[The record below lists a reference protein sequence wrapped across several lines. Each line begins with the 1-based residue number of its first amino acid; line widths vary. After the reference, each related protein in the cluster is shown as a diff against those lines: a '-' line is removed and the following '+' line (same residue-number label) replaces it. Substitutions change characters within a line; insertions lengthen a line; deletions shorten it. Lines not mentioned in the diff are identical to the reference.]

1 MTEQLASASANSTP
15 SIPPAGCYHCGL
27 PVAEGSH
34 YSVLIDGRERP
45 MCCPGCEAVAGAIVA
60 GGLDNF
66 YRYREQNS
74 ERPDTTAQQDSSPS
88 GNWSAYDLPEVQGEF
103 VRDFDALPSSHSADS
118 PLRIASLL
126 VGGITCA
133 ACVWLIE
140 KHLLALPGVE
150 RVSVNASTHRAQ
162 VVFNPALIAVSQLFA
177 ALASIG
183 YRPAPATA
191 ANGERLI
198 LQERRAAMRRLGVA
212 GLGTMQVMM
221 FAIALYFGASKGID
235 SQFEQFFRWVS
246 LIVATPVVCYAAQP
260 FFAAAWRALRS
271 GQLVMDVP
279 VSLAIGLAYGA
290 SVYATVFETGEVYFE
305 SVSMFTFFL
314 LLGRSVEMRA
324 RHRAGLASGGLA
336 QLLPLAALRLHAGS
350 GAVDS
355 VPVTALVAGDR
366 ILLRPGDTV
375 PADGMVVEGASG
387 VDESILTGES
397 ALQQKSAGS
406 QVFAGSV
413 NGDSSLTVRITAAGK
428 STRLSA
434 IEKLVER
441 AQLDK
446 PTQVALA
453 DRIAGRFIA
462 AVLCIAVAAFVFWW
476 QQAPDRAFWIALSVL
491 VVTCPCALSLATPA
505 ALAAATLR
513 LQQLGLLV
521 ARGHVLETLPQLT
534 RVIFDKTGTLTEGE
548 PRLRSIQL
556 LRPGWTEED
565 VRDIAAGLEAKN
577 NHPLARAF
585 RSWRGNRVAQE
596 LRSVTGCGVAGVFNQ
611 IPYRLGRADFVL
623 EECAAD
629 PQGAVL
635 PETPKGEGQWLLL
648 GDSAGAIAWLGL
660 GDEMR
665 PSAPASV
672 AQLQAGGLAT
682 ELLSGDQSAE
692 VPRLAT
698 LTGIDHYRAGASPEE
713 KLSHLQ
719 QLQGRGE
726 RLLMVGDGIND
737 VPVLSGADVS
747 VAMMSAADL
756 AQSRA
761 DAILLQGD
769 LRALP
774 RAFALARKCR
784 TIIRQNLTWAIAYNA
799 LALPLAFLGLVPP
812 WAAAIGMSLSSLIV
826 VVNALRLSRWQPQG

>member
-1 MTEQLASASANSTP
+1 MTGSSATTATATP
-15 SIPPAGCYHCGL
+15 SRPETSATSADCYHCGL
-27 PVAEGSH
+27 PVAAGSN
-34 YSVLIDGRERP
+34 YFVQIDGARRA

-66 YRYREQNS
+66 YRFREQS
-74 ERPDTTAQQDSSPS
+74 SLRPESSAQSDR
-88 GNWSAYDLPEVQGEF
+88 WSAYDLPEVQGEF
-103 VRDFDALPSSHSADS
+103 VRDFEPQGRTGQTGALKV
-118 PLRIASLL
+118 ASLL
-126 VGGITCA
+126 VSGITCA

-140 KHLLALPGVE
+140 KHLLAFPGVE

-162 VVFNPALIAVSQLFA
+162 IVFDPAQISVSQLFA
-177 ALASIG
+177 SLAAIG

-191 ANGERLI
+191 ANSERLI

-221 FAIALYFGASKGID
+221 FAIALYFGASKGIERE
-235 SQFEQFFRWVS
+235 FELFFRWVS

-305 SVSMFTFFL
+305 SISMFTFFL
-314 LLGRSVEMRA
+314 LLGRAVEMRA

-336 QLLPLAALRLHAGS
+336 QLLPLAAQRLRVAGDDT
-350 GAVDS
+350 VVES
-355 VPVTALVAGDR
+355 VPVTALKVGER
-366 ILLRPGDTV
+366 ILLRPGDTIPV
-375 PADGMVVEGASG
+375 DGVVTDGASG

-397 ALQQKSAGS
+397 ALQQKVVGS

-413 NGDSSLTVRITAAGK
+413 NSDSSLTVEVTAAGK

-446 PTQVALA
+446 PAQVALA
-453 DRIAGRFIA
+453 DRLAGRFIA
-462 AVLCIAVAAFVFWW
+462 AVLFIAVAAFVFWW
-476 QQAPDRAFWIALSVL
+476 QVAPERAFWIALSVL

-521 ARGHVLETLPQLT
+521 ARGHVLETLPTLT
-534 RVIFDKTGTLTEGE
+534 RVIFDKTGTLTEGQ
-548 PRLRSIQL
+548 PRLRAIVP
-556 LRPGWTEED
+556 LRAGVSDMDIRE
-565 VRDIAAGLEAKN
+565 IAAALEAHSS
-577 NHPLARAF
+577 HPLARAF
-585 RSWRGNRVAQE
+585 QPWVGKRSARD
-596 LRSVTGCGVAGVFNQ
+596 LRSVTGRGVSGLCGGVN
-611 IPYRLGRADFVL
+611 YRLGRADFVR
-623 EECAAD
+623 EGFAD
-629 PQGAVL
+629 AVPSL
-635 PETPKGEGQWLLL
+635 QIPSEPGQWLLL
-648 GDSAGAIAWLGL
+648 GDSSGSVAWLGL
-660 GDEMR
+660 GDDVRE
-665 PSAPASV
+665 SAAESV
-672 AQLQAGGLAT
+672 AQLQDQGLAA

-692 VPRLAT
+692 VPRLAG
-698 LTGIDHYRAGASPEE
+698 LTGIDTFRAGASPEQ
-713 KLSHLQ
+713 KLAHLQ
-719 QLQGRGE
+719 SLQAGGE

-774 RAFALARKCR
+774 RAFELARKCR
-784 TIIRQNLTWAIAYNA
+784 TIIRQNLAWAILYN
-799 LALPLAFLGLVPP
+799 LVALPLAFLGLVPP

-826 VVNALRLSRWQPQG
+826 VVNALRLSRWQPAL